1 VTLHHSLAAPGV
13 ALTRIDRPGA
23 RNAFTFPMYEALAA
37 EAGRIAADP
46 SVRAW
51 VIAGREGDAFASGT
65 DIALFQGFG
74 AAEGAGYEALIE
86 RAIAAV
92 EAVEKP
98 VLAAIS
104 GPCTGGGAVLAAV
117 CDLRIGAADAR
128 IGIPIAR
135 TLGNGISAPNAARMA
150 AVLGPSRT
158 MEMLLSARLLGAEE
172 ALASGFLTAV
182 VPADAT
188 AEALAQA
195 ARIAG
200 FAPLTLAACKSALR
214 RVQRD
219 GRAATD
225 ADLIARC
232 YGSADFAEGVA
243 AFLARRPPRWG
254 GA

>member
-1 VTLHHSLAAPGV
+1 MTLVHSLAAPGV
-13 ALTRIDRPGA
+13 ALTRIDRPGT
-23 RNAFTFPMYEALAA
+23 RNAFTFGMYDDLAQQA
-37 EAGRIAADP
+37 ARIRADHA
-46 SVRAW
+46 VRAW

-74 AAEGAGYEALIE
+74 AEDGARYEALIE

-135 TLGNGISAPNAARMA
+135 TLGNCVSAPNAARVA
-150 AVLGPSRT
+150 AVLGASRT
-158 MEMLLSARLLGAEE
+158 LELLLSARLLGAEE
-172 ALASGFLTAV
+172 ALAAGFLTSL
-182 VPADAT
+182 VPQDAT
-188 AEALAQA
+188 GEAVAQA
-195 ARIAG
+195 TRIAG
-200 FAPLTLAACKSALR
+200 FAPLTLAACKAALR

-219 GRAATD
+219 GRAAQD

-243 AFLARRPPRWG
+243 AFMGRRAPRWS

>member
-1 VTLHHSLAAPGV
+1 MTLRHAMAAPGV
-13 ALTRIDRPGA
+13 ALTRIDRPGT
-23 RNAFTFPMYEALAA
+23 RNAFTFDMYDALAQQA
-37 EAGRIAADP
+37 ARIRADDG
-46 SVRAW
+46 VRAW

-74 AAEGAGYEALIE
+74 AEDGARYEALIE

-117 CDLRIGAADAR
+117 CDLRVGAADAK

-135 TLGNGISAPNAARMA
+135 TLGNCISVANAARMV

-158 MEMLLSARLLGAEE
+158 MELLLSARLLGAEE
-172 ALASGFLTAV
+172 ALATGFLTTLV
-182 VPADAT
+182 ERDAT

-200 FAPLTLAACKSALR
+200 FAPLTLAACKAALR
-214 RVQRD
+214 RVVPD
-219 GRAATD
+219 GRGAED

-243 AFLARRPPRWG
+243 AFVAKRAPRWS

>member
-1 VTLHHSLAAPGV
+1 MTLVHSLAAPGV

-23 RNAFTFPMYEALAA
+23 RNAFTFGMYDDLVEQAA
-37 EAGRIAADP
+37 RIRADD
-46 SVRAW
+46 SMRAW

-74 AAEGAGYEALIE
+74 AAEGARYEALIE

-117 CDLRIGAADAR
+117 CDLRIGAADAK

-135 TLGNGISAPNAARMA
+135 TLGNCISAPNAARLA
-150 AVLGPSRT
+150 AVLGASRT
-158 MEMLLSARLLGAEE
+158 MELLLSARLLGAEE
-172 ALASGFLTAV
+172 ALAAGFLTTV
-182 VPADAT
+182 VARDAT

-200 FAPLTLAACKSALR
+200 FAPLTLAACKAVLR

-219 GRAATD
+219 GRAAAD

-243 AFLARRPPRWG
+243 AFLGKRAPRWSG
-254 GA
+254 R

>member
-1 VTLHHSLAAPGV
+1 VTLRHAMAAPGV
-13 ALTRIDRPGA
+13 ALTRIDRPGT
-23 RNAFTFPMYEALAA
+23 RNAFTFDMYDALAQQA
-37 EAGRIAADP
+37 ARIRADDG
-46 SVRAW
+46 VRAW

-74 AAEGAGYEALIE
+74 AEDGARYEALIE

-117 CDLRIGAADAR
+117 CDLRVGAADAK

-135 TLGNGISAPNAARMA
+135 TLGNCISVANAARMV

-158 MEMLLSARLLGAEE
+158 MELLLSARLLGAEE
-172 ALASGFLTAV
+172 ALATGFLTSLV
-182 VPADAT
+182 ERDAT

-200 FAPLTLAACKSALR
+200 FAPLTLAACKAALR
-214 RVQRD
+214 RVVRD
-219 GRAATD
+219 GRGAED

-243 AFLARRPPRWG
+243 AFVAKRAPRWS